1 MPEFN
6 KIQNKKQI
14 QEALRQKK
22 RLGIKDQPRQIV
34 RETEDLSFLEWYV
47 FQTMN
52 TTPKQFI
59 ANLEIEY
66 NAEQNLRDRRQ
77 RNIDFTRARH
87 FNEPVWD
94 NELGRYVTQ
103 WVYLRRRNIPPL
115 TYNVVSK
122 LVRSLTGQFR
132 EINTGNVVK
141 CDSQDERGVELA
153 NFLTRCLD
161 RIKKN
166 NKARD
171 KDAMNFQ
178 EMLVSSRP
186 VYKNLWA
193 QLRNDKNIDIKF
205 RIVASDK
212 FVMNPGITDYD
223 LDNFYRGTE
232 IHDGSLN
239 DILKNFADGDFE
251 KGMRIRNA
259 YIRNSGN
266 AMNNPTYSAQS
277 FDGNERRNNSFQ
289 NYTGVNGTC
298 RYYESW
304 VEIADYE
311 AITVDPTEI
320 MSPRTTHKWR
330 PADQVKKEVDAE
342 NARREEMMR
351 DEADPKDYKIE
362 FSTDF
367 VPRWYAIFMT
377 PWGEVLKV
385 MESPFKSG
393 QHPFTFTP
401 PGLNGEYWGLVEEVL
416 DAQLSLDRKIHQADA
431 IIDNAAKGIW
441 LIPDVAVPD
450 EFSNKEYISKF
461 KKADGAVIY
470 KVRNDLTEQH
480 LPKQVYANSANVSAQ
495 VQTMIQ
501 LFSNLTDEITG
512 NYGAAQGRSD
522 SATKTATGYALE
534 SQNAGLN
541 VRDTM
546 ERYLSMLV
554 DRDEKSLSLMLDG
567 YTKADY
573 YRILG
578 IEIDPAELR
587 TFNFHIEQSKGTNS
601 PSQRWAMEQEI
612 LTMVYNQL
620 IPFEVFAE
628 VSTNP
633 VMIQAKQKWEE
644 WKKKVAQEQ
653 QNAQMQPD
661 GAPQQHAEVPAEQQM
676 MVQGTP
682 QASMLQ
688 ERGVDQKMRRL
699 PGV

>member
-6 KIQNKKQI
+6 QIQNKKQI
-14 QEALRQKK
+14 RDILNQKE
-22 RLGIKDQPRQIV
+22 RLGIKSQSGLV
-34 RETEDLSFLEWYV
+34 TREKQDLSFLEDYV
-47 FQTMN
+47 FKTMG
-52 TTPKQFI
+52 TTPKQFV
-59 ANLEIEY
+59 ANLEIEF
-66 NAEQNLRDRRQ
+66 NAEQNFRDRRQ
-77 RNIDFTRARH
+77 RNVDFIRARH

-94 NELGRYVTQ
+94 NELGRHVTQ

-141 CDSQDERGVELA
+141 CDSQDDRGIELA

-161 RIKKN
+161 RVKKN

-178 EMLVSSRP
+178 EMLISGRP
-186 VYKNLWA
+186 VYKTLWGHI
-193 QLRNDKNIDIKF
+193 RNDKNTDIKF
-205 RIVASDK
+205 RIVGSDK
-212 FVMNPGITDYD
+212 FIMNPGITDYD

-239 DILKNFADGDFE
+239 DILQNFSEGDFE
-251 KGMRIRNA
+251 KGMRIRAA

-266 AMNNPTYSAQS
+266 AMNNPTYSTQS
-277 FDGNERRNNSFQ
+277 FDGNQRRNNSFH
-289 NYTGVNGTC
+289 NATGINGIC

-311 AITVDPTEI
+311 AITVDPLELT
-320 MSPRTTHKWR
+320 SPRNTHKWR
-330 PADQVKKEVDAE
+330 PADEVKKAMDAE
-342 NARREEMMR
+342 NSRREEMMGP
-351 DEADPKDYKIE
+351 DANPKDYKIT

-367 VPRWYAIFMT
+367 VPRWYAIFIT

-385 MESPFKSG
+385 VESPFKG
-393 QHPFTFTP
+393 AQQPFTFTP
-401 PGLNGEYWGLVEEVL
+401 PGLNGEYWGLTEEVN

-431 IIDNAAKGIW
+431 IIDNASKGIW

-450 EFSNKEYISKF
+450 EFTNKEYIEKF
-461 KKADGAVIY
+461 KKADGAVVY
-470 KVRNDLTEQH
+470 KVRSDMTEKHKPTQE
-480 LPKQVYANSANVSAQ
+480 YANSANVSSQ
-495 VQTMIQ
+495 VHNMIQ
-501 LFSNLTDEITG
+501 LFANLTDEITG

-522 SATKTATGYALE
+522 SQTKTATGYALE

-554 DRDEKSLSLMLDG
+554 DRDEMSLMLMLDG

-573 YRILG
+573 LRILG
-578 IEIDPAELR
+578 IELDPEELKG
-587 TFNFHIEQSKGTNS
+587 FNFHIEQSKGTNS
-601 PSQRWAMEQEI
+601 PSQRWAMEQE
-612 LTMVYNQL
+612 LLNMVYQQL
-620 IPFEVFAE
+620 IPFEVFTE

-644 WKKKVAQEQ
+644 WKKRMTQEQ
-653 QNAQMQPD
+653 MTLPGGPGGQALPI
-661 GAPQQHAEVPAEQQM
+661 PAVDQKQ
-676 MVQGTP
+676 MVQGSP
-682 QASMLQ
+682 QADMLK
-688 ERGVDQKMRRL
+688 ERGVQQEMRKIPRIN
-699 PGV
+699 